1 MICVFLPEIDMPLLL
16 GLVSNLGT
24 HPIPEPTLI
33 PYISTGPMCRYAED
47 LIISMRVL
55 SSQSG
60 IPVDFGQMV
69 DFKNLKIYYMKE
81 IRSPMI
87 APVDSDIAL
96 ALKSVSIL
104 YILIHFPMF
113 LLLFLL
119 PSLNDRKYTISFYI
133 LIKQ

>member
-1 MICVFLPEIDMPLLL
+1 MPLLL

-96 ALKSVSIL
+96 ALKSCASPFVCIYIASHIQRSEMISGGRADSKTQESITGW
-104 YILIHFPMF
+104 P
-113 LLLFLL
+113 
-119 PSLNDRKYTISFYI
+119 
-133 LIKQ
+133 